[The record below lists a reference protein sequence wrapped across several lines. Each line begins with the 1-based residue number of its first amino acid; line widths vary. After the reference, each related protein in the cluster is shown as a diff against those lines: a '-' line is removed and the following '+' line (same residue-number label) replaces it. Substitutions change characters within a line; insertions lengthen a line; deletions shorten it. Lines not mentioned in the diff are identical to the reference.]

1 MERCDWAFEGM
12 NMAKNNVFLGQ
23 LNHIEFVIIFT
34 KYQNQW
40 VYCWHKKRESYEH
53 PGGHVEQGETPMQ
66 AAKRELYE
74 ETGITDCKIIP
85 LWDYEQIWDD
95 GIGKNNGR
103 VYAAIANSLGK
114 LPESEMDRIELFD
127 SVPENYTYNKE
138 EEKNDL
144 EKIEKMLKA
153 YEE

>member
-1 MERCDWAFEGM
+1 
-12 NMAKNNVFLGQ
+12 MAKNNVFLGQ
-23 LNHIEFVIIFT
+23 LNSIEFVVIFT
-34 KYQNQW
+34 KFQNKW

-85 LWDYEQIWDD
+85 LWDQ
-95 GIGKNNGR
+95 
-103 VYAAIANSLGK
+103 
-114 LPESEMDRIELFD
+114 LFD
-127 SVPENYTYNKE
+127 SVPENYTYNRE